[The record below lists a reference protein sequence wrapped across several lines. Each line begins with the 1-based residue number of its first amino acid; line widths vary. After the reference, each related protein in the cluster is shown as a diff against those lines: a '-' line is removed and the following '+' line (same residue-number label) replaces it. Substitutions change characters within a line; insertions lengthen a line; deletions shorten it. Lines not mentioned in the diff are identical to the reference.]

1 MPRAPL
7 WHESGSAP
15 RSIFCPGRPPGG
27 AGAGAVGGES
37 CEHTVGQ
44 PRRLLCVS
52 AGPGALGDS
61 VETGP
66 GLSLWRG
73 SLVVLFP
80 EMSSAGC
87 PGREVSALH
96 SPTQSQWLS
105 VSRLWV
111 RVGSFS
117 VDAHEVS
124 VPGARGCSGQLAPGC
139 CSGGVST
146 VCSPGR
152 PCLLPWPAMSLR
164 VFTSPAVQLQRSVS
178 LLPSSVGTFAR
189 ALDCSSSVRQPS
201 LHMSAAAASR
211 DITLVSGMPS
221 APGVC
226 TGPAP
231 SLALHILRPCWD
243 LPCYGLSCPR
253 PAPSHSSVLGG
264 NCTFQKMAYPPG
276 PTLLACTGPLCLGH
290 FPLGSL
296 HQPGEVGM
304 AARKQVDHS
313 LSAGS
318 TCLGWAPVPSCT
330 PHHAGGDPRHGASL
344 GSSGGALPVR
354 AAQEQASL
362 CLFYSEQLCSPHIS
376 PGPSRP
382 LGPAL
387 SPPGRERW

>member
-27 AGAGAVGGES
+27 AGAGAVG

-152 PCLLPWPAMSLR
+152 PCLCVSSRLLLSSSSGQCLS
-164 VFTSPAVQLQRSVS
+164 SPA
-178 LLPSSVGTFAR
+178 PWA
-189 ALDCSSSVRQPS
+189 P
-201 LHMSAAAASR
+201 LHGRWTAAA
-211 DITLVSGMPS
+211 PS
-221 APGVC
+221 ASP
-226 TGPAP
+226 
-231 SLALHILRPCWD
+231 
-243 LPCYGLSCPR
+243 
-253 PAPSHSSVLGG
+253 
-264 NCTFQKMAYPPG
+264 
-276 PTLLACTGPLCLGH
+276 ACT
-290 FPLGSL
+290 
-296 HQPGEVGM
+296 
-304 AARKQVDHS
+304 
-313 LSAGS
+313 
-318 TCLGWAPVPSCT
+318 
-330 PHHAGGDPRHGASL
+330 
-344 GSSGGALPVR
+344 
-354 AAQEQASL
+354 
-362 CLFYSEQLCSPHIS
+362 
-376 PGPSRP
+376 
-382 LGPAL
+382 
-387 SPPGRERW
+387 